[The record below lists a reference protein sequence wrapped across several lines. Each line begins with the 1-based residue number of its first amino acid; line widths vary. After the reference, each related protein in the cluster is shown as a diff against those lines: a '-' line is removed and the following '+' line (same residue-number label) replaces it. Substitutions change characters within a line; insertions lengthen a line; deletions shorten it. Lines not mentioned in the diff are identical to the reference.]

1 MLFVVFHKRAT
12 IRIMMAILGVLILL
26 VGILTFV
33 VPAARAVQ
41 GSTIQQDES
50 SSQGEENYIKWIDF
64 NVPYSAL
71 KKAMDLDIKSHQEHA
86 EEPYDWIKILAY
98 LASKYGNK
106 FSLYKGKDIDE
117 LVGRLD
123 KGETMEQIT
132 EKMQYYSHYIECYT
146 AVLGGFLGEY
156 AIQTPDE
163 TEGLK
168 WENRYGLR
176 AFSPLA
182 KNYSFSHF
190 DDFGNGRSYGYKRKH
205 LGHDLMA
212 SIGTPIIAVET
223 GIVEEMG
230 WNRYGGWRVGIRS
243 LDGRRY
249 YYYAHMRQKHPY
261 HLELQVG
268 GQVMAGAVIGYVG
281 RTGYSTKEGANNVT
295 QNHLHFGLEIIFH
308 PSQKDGYNQIWIDLY
323 AITKL
328 LQENRS
334 QALKNEETKDYNR
347 IYDFHIEDQP
357 SWSLPPEAAVSES
370 EGREPSS
377 EGS

>member
-1 MLFVVFHKRAT
+1 MLFVVLRKRAT
-12 IRIMMAILGVLILL
+12 IRIMMAILCILILL
-26 VGILTFV
+26 VGILTFIS
-33 VPAARAVQ
+33 PNTRPVQ
-41 GSTIQQDES
+41 SSGVMQSE
-50 SSQGEENYIKWIDF
+50 SSQGGEDYIKWIDF

-71 KKAMDLDIKSHQEHA
+71 KKAMDLDIKSHRENA

-117 LVGRLD
+117 LIKRLD

-132 EKMQYYSHYIECYT
+132 EKMQYYNHYIECYT
-146 AVLGGFLGEY
+146 AILGGFLGEY
-156 AIQTPDE
+156 SIQVTDE
-163 TEGLK
+163 SEGLK

-176 AFSPLA
+176 VFSPLA

-212 SIGTPIIAVET
+212 SIGAPIIAVET

-230 WNRYGGWRVGIRS
+230 WNQYGGWRVGIRS

-261 HLELQVG
+261 HLDIKVG
-268 GQVMAGAVIGYVG
+268 EQVMAGDVIGYVG

-295 QNHLHFGLEIIFH
+295 KNHLHFGMEIIFH
-308 PSQKDGYNQIWIDLY
+308 PSQKDGYNQIWVDLY

-334 QALKNEETKDYNR
+334 QVLKNEETKDYNR
-347 IYDFHIEDQP
+347 IYDFQIEDQP
-357 SWSLPPEAAVSES
+357 SWSLPSKEQSSDSGGAGV
-370 EGREPSS
+370 SS
-377 EGS
+377 EVP